1 MSPKTQNRDRGERRI
16 LGRVEPEDFIGRASE
31 LERIVRL
38 AEESVRPRGLLVLTA
53 PAAGV
58 SELLRQSYDELFRRH
73 EQLIPIYFA
82 FSSDDKTPA
91 RAARR
96 FFHTFIQQLVAWRRQ
111 DTSQAV
117 ALQPLAELA
126 DQSAPGDYEWVEQL
140 IESVERSR
148 DDDERALVRLCLSAP
163 LRASARGARTLVML
177 DGLHLTERLK
187 GETQLGPEIAQLFM
201 RSDLPFVF
209 AGLRRRLLDVVG
221 GESDG
226 SEHFSKLRLE
236 KLADDDARALVER
249 LTERA
254 SIALNDQT
262 RDLIVQQLGGK
273 PFFITSLVQS
283 ARDKEIELTTFLNCQ
298 QLYVDELMGGRLY
311 RHFDSVMENI
321 TGTASSS
328 RRALIRVLYESKVND
343 GSRAQVETWRKRL
356 GVEADQLQQIIRE
369 LHVNELASLNANF
382 IEVGNGSFAWGDYLS
397 TRYRMEVAAEPR
409 ALVVAETL
417 LETLKRA
424 PQTMARHY
432 RRAAAL
438 GLRELLQRFNGQRVP
453 ASLLHYDRF
462 SRAYKGLEP
471 EAVASGL
478 DAETDLVRLP
488 QIVQAGSCAAFYPPM
503 QAVCDEERCAVAPG
517 FDAGTYTDANEV
529 VWIAAEIESK
539 LEAGRGITEVWCD
552 RLMSVARA
560 CGFHRVRLWLVAP
573 EGFSAE
579 ASELLAEREAY
590 GSSRHQL
597 ELLTARINSDLSPAV
612 KAEENPDEFELVIP
626 MGEDTELIAATTV
639 DQIARRINFQP
650 EAINQIKTALVE
662 ACINAAEHSLS
673 PDRKIYQ
680 RFRLESDKLVVT
692 VSSRGVVPP
701 NFRGQNGLKGRAS
714 NNGNDEQNA
723 PGSSSSERRGW
734 GLTLIKSLMDE
745 VEFERVDDGTR
756 LRMIKYLRSP

>member
-1 MSPKTQNRDRGERRI
+1 MPPKTQNRDRGERRI
-16 LGRVEPEDFIGRASE
+16 LGRVEPEDFIGRADE
-31 LERIVRL
+31 LQRIVGL
-38 AEESVRPRGLLVLTA
+38 AEVRANTERGLLVLAA
-53 PAAGV
+53 PAAGA
-58 SELLRQSYDELFRRH
+58 SELLRQAYDELFRSH
-73 EQLIPIYFA
+73 QQTIPIYFA
-82 FSSDDKTPA
+82 FSADDKTPT

-96 FFHTFIQQLVAWRRQ
+96 FFHTFIQQLVAWRRK
-111 DTSQAV
+111 DPAQAA
-117 ALQPLAELA
+117 ALQPLAELTE
-126 DQSAPGDYEWVEQL
+126 QSAPSDYEWVEQL
-140 IESVERSR
+140 IEGVERLR
-148 DDDERALVRLCLSAP
+148 DDERAQIRLCLSAP
-163 LRASARGARTLVML
+163 QRAAARGVRTLVML
-177 DGLHLTERLK
+177 DSLHLTERLA
-187 GETQLGPEIAQLFM
+187 GETQLGLEIAQGLM
-201 RSDLPFVF
+201 RSSVPFVLS
-209 AGLRRRLLDVVG
+209 GLRRRLLDVIRS
-221 GESDG
+221 ESE
-226 SEHFSKLRLE
+226 SPERFSTMRLE
-236 KLADDDARALVER
+236 KLADDDARSLVER
-249 LTERA
+249 LSERA
-254 SIALNDQT
+254 GVAVNDQT

-273 PFFITSLVQS
+273 PFFITSLIQS

-298 QLYVDELMGGRLY
+298 QLYVDELMGGRLF

-321 TGTASSS
+321 TGTAASS
-328 RRALIRVLYESKVND
+328 RRSLIRVLYESKTSD

-356 GVEADQLQQIIRE
+356 GVEAHQLQQIIRE
-369 LHVNELASLNANF
+369 LHMNELASLNANF
-382 IEVGNGSFAWGDYLS
+382 IAVGNGSFAWSDYLA

-424 PQTMARHY
+424 PHTMARHY

-462 SRAYKGLEP
+462 SRAYKGLDA
-471 EAVASGL
+471 EAVAAAL

-488 QIVQAGSCAAFYPPM
+488 QVVHGASCAAFYPPM
-503 QAVCDEERCAVAPG
+503 QALCDEERCAVAVG

-539 LEAGRGITEVWCD
+539 LEAGRGMTEVWCD

-560 CGFHRVRLWLVAP
+560 CGFNRVRLWLVAP

-597 ELLTARINSDLSPAV
+597 ELLTARINADSAPTAR
-612 KAEENPDEFELVIP
+612 AEESPDEFELVIP

-701 NFRGQNGLKGRAS
+701 NFSSQNGEKGRAH
-714 NNGNDEQNA
+714 NNGNDEQNVR
-723 PGSSSSERRGW
+723 GGSSSERRGW

-756 LRMIKYLRSP
+756 LRMTKYLRS